1 MWIGHLARM
10 HVDQPRKAVFF
21 GWTENAGAK
30 PHAPYRREH
39 WSNSCVKKAQI
50 PDVDL
55 FRLAQNKTT
64 WKKRIYEA
72 FPQEKINRDFEQA
85 LDQWRPGRP
94 LPNFDPTSHIMEDN
108 QSADGSEQEVG
119 EQRRCD
125 PAAEFVG
132 NAGIETV
139 KEPGNN
145 ACTKMKE
152 DNGPIQCAQK
162 PVLSPFKPHFIT
174 KSTTQSQTPAW

>member
-1 MWIGHLARM
+1 MWIGHVARM
-10 HVDQPRKAVFF
+10 HVDQRQKAVMF
-21 GWTENAGAK
+21 GWIENAGAK
-30 PHAPYRREH
+30 PHAPYRQAQ
-39 WSNSCVKKAQI
+39 WINSCLKKAQI
-50 PDVDL
+50 PEADW

-72 FPQEKINRDFEQA
+72 FPQEKVNRDFEQA

-94 LPNFDPTSHIMEDN
+94 LPNFVPTSQIVEDD
-108 QSADGSEQEVG
+108 QSADGSEQEVDAA
-119 EQRRCD
+119 D

-132 NAGIETV
+132 NTGIATV

-145 ACTKMKE
+145 ACTKMKQ
-152 DNGPIQCAQK
+152 DNGLVQCAQK
-162 PVLSPFKPHFIT
+162 PLLNPTRPHFTT